1 MERLFIMDMKNYD
14 NSLPRY
20 RRPSVRGIIIR
31 DGKVAMVYSRKY
43 SYYKF
48 PGGGIESGEDH
59 ITALVREVREETG
72 LTVDTDSIR
81 ELGSVLRVQLSQY
94 SPDTIFEQENYYY
107 LCEVTG
113 TASAQK
119 LDDYELDEGFTLR
132 YVTPQEAIETNRCT
146 DHGNYDTALIE
157 REARVLEHLMEK
169 ELI

>member
-14 NSLPRY
+14 KSLPRY

-72 LTVDTDSIR
+72 LT
-81 ELGSVLRVQLSQY
+81 
-94 SPDTIFEQENYYY
+94 QENYYY

-113 TASAQK
+113 TAFAQK

-132 YVTPQEAIETNRCT
+132 YVTPQEVIETNRCT

-157 REARVLEHLMEK
+157 REARVLEHLIEK